1 MDSKCYDFS
10 GIKISVQSECA
21 PLEPEALV
29 KFRSDCEKPDY
40 IVSLEFTQSL
50 PDAPNSWLEDGK
62 QWHCAKT
69 NLGPDGSELPFVY
82 ACLEENKGTVI
93 ALERLRDSFGAGSAF
108 RHLPLYRVLLKFD
121 AFILHASYIVIDGQ
135 AILFSAP
142 SETGKSTQ
150 AELWKNHRNARI
162 VNGDR
167 VIVRKT
173 DKGWTAGGIYY
184 SGTSEYCE
192 NVTAPVRAIVL
203 LGQAKENS
211 VQKCAGAEA
220 FRRLFHECAYS
231 PEYEN
236 DPAKIAELM
245 AVLVNEAD
253 VIKLDCLPDESA
265 VAALENYLSG
275 END

>member
-1 MDSKCYDFS
+1 M
-10 GIKISVQSECA
+10 QSEYK
-21 PLEPEALV
+21 LTEIESLK
-29 KFRSDCEKPDY
+29 KFRSDCEESDY
-40 IVSLEFTQSL
+40 VVSLEFKPTL
-50 PDAPNSWLEDGK
+50 AGTPNSWVDDGK

-69 NLGPDGSELPFVY
+69 SLDPDGRELPFVH

-93 ALERLRDSFGAGSAF
+93 ALERLRDSFGVSSVF
-108 RHLPLYRVLLKFD
+108 RHLPLYHVLLKYN
-121 AFILHASYIVIDGQ
+121 AFILHASYILINGQ

-167 VIVRKT
+167 VVVRKT
-173 DKGWTAGGIYY
+173 DKGWTAGGIHY

-192 NVTAPVRAIVL
+192 NITAPVRAIVL

-231 PEYEN
+231 SEYEN
-236 DPAKIAELM
+236 DPAEIAELL
-245 AVLVNEAD
+245 VGLVNEVD
-253 VIKLDCLPDESA
+253 VVKLDCLPDESA
-265 VAALENYLSG
+265 VEALENYLSG
-275 END
+275 ENN